1 MPTIDK
7 EEAMPLDG
15 TTYESPIRSLDKMDQ
30 VIDLLGDEMRWCKAR
45 LETSDGRH
53 CIAGAIIA
61 VGAGVELRKPIQL
74 AIKQVTGHRRSRI
87 EVFNDDPLTTHALVM
102 KVLLQARDNVAAAAP
117 STMEHEVTLLGRLRR
132 VFG

>member
-15 TTYESPIRSLDKMDQ
+15 TTYESPIRSLDKMHQ

-45 LETSDGRH
+45 LETPDGRH

-61 VGAGVELRKPIQL
+61 VGGGVDLRKPIQL
-74 AIKQVTGHRRSRI
+74 AIRQVTGHRRSRI
-87 EVFNDDPLTTHALVM
+87 EVFNDDPLTTHALVV
-102 KVLLQARDNVAAAAP
+102 KVLLQARDNTVRAAP
-117 STMEHEVTLLGRLRR
+117 YAIEHELTVLGCLRR
-132 VFG
+132 V